1 MFRLGPLMFMFFGG
15 RLRIYLHLTKWVR
28 FRIY

>member
-1 MFRLGPLMFMFFGG
+1 MFMFFGG